1 MKTAYRGSPEL
12 KWEYCQSVQPSFPIF
27 NFVDPDLYSAESGSL
42 KLLNTDQFWFW
53 IHKLIR
59 NVPAYLLV
67 FF

>member
-12 KWEYCQSVQPSFPIF
+12 KCEFCQSVQPSFPIF
-27 NFVDPDLYSAESGSL
+27 NFVDPDLHSAESTFS
-42 KLLNTDQFWFW
+42 KFLNTDQFWFW
-53 IHKLIR
+53 IQKLIR